1 MENIIFI
8 ILNLVFLTILILFLL
23 KQGSGAIVLE
33 QAYAKHIALV
43 IDSAKPG
50 MTIKLD
56 MEKGKKLAEKNK
68 IDFEDIVKIEDNL
81 VTIKLSAQGGYSYSF
96 FNDVNVTKY
105 PDTSDPEDIT
115 SYIFKINEYN
125 QNE

>member
-8 ILNLVFLTILILFLL
+8 ILNLVFLMILILFLL

-68 IDFEDIVKIEDNL
+68 IDFGDIVKIEDNL
-81 VTIKLSAQGGYSYSF
+81 VIVKLSGEGGYAYSF
-96 FNDVNVTKY
+96 FNGVDVTAY
-105 PDTSDPEDIT
+105 PDTSDPEHIT
-115 SYIFKINEYN
+115 SYVFKINEYK
-125 QNE
+125 QLK